1 MSNLDQLM
9 KLNQYGMKRDSLL
22 ALNTEVSDSTVVKP
36 DSSALVTDSTVVEKD
51 DMLLTPFSELPTIPG
66 LREGGPL
73 DLLAK
78 GTIVASESDAIVAQQ
93 QAEIGKIAARKIQ
106 SGIKTAG
113 ESIEKHGVDYRNAVL
128 ANTLGAPVDVANT
141 LLSLLGIEMSDRPF
155 MGSRNIKQALDAL
168 SGIPHSERF
177 IMKEVPTKLF

>member
-51 DMLLTPFSELPTIPG
+51 DMSLIPFSELPTIPG

-78 GTIVASESDAIVAQQ
+78 GTIVASESD
-93 QAEIGKIAARKIQ
+93 
-106 SGIKTAG
+106 
-113 ESIEKHGVDYRNAVL
+113 DRNAVL